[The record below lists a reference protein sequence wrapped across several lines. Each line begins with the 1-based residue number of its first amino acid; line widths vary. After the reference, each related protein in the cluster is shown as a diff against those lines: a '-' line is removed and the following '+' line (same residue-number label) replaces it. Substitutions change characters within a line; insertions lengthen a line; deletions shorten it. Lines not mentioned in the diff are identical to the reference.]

1 MCLIWL
7 QIVSDLD
14 TSLGLRVE
22 RVESWKN
29 TQCSPLPRGARI
41 GEVPQAEGFGNSLW
55 LRVESLGLSCT

>member
-29 TQCSPLPRGARI
+29 TQCPPLPRGARI
-41 GEVPQAEGFGNSLW
+41 GEKVFPQEKQRGSIMVYG
-55 LRVESLGLSCT
+55 